1 MKNIKMLV
9 ASLAMGLAGVSA
21 LVLDHTVPGLM
32 DYAMDG
38 NVRAVGVQ
46 DAAAARD
53 EQNAQFPTP
62 TALVSEDLP
71 VMTGHPHA
79 AVTKAHPVGFIKD
92 QKRDN
97 VVVATYMVTVT
108 TTGPVTAM
116 GSDSHLTV
124 ISNTYLA
131 ESEVVVTLTMSADSD
146 TTVPVTATVTT
157 DSLSTESATAAD
169 DYSATDSA
177 SSTSVTDSSSS
188 ASETASS
195 STSTQSSD
203 SSTSATPAT
212 STTSSSSSSTS
223 YSSSASVPSTSSF
236 DSSASSASPATTTSE
251 PNIDPSTAPIPQGT
265 PTTPDST
272 SDASASPTPSDSSA
286 ASNCTVLNALSTL
299 AIFYAALHFW
309 DMPFFDRI

>member
-32 DYAMDG
+32 GYAMDG

-53 EQNAQFPTP
+53 EKNVQFPTP
-62 TALVSEDLP
+62 ISVVSEDLP
-71 VMTGHPHA
+71 VMTGHPDA

-124 ISNTYLA
+124 ISDTYLA
-131 ESEVVVTLTMSADSD
+131 ESEVVVTLTVSADSD

-169 DYSATDSA
+169 DYSATDSS
-177 SSTSVTDSSSS
+177 SSTSTTDSSSS

-203 SSTSATPAT
+203 SSTSATPST
-212 STTSSSSSSTS
+212 STSSGSSTS
-223 YSSSASVPSTSSF
+223 YISSASVSITSSF
-236 DSSASSASPATTTSE
+236 DSSASSASPAPTTSE
-251 PNIDPSTAPIPQGT
+251 LNIDPSTAPIPQGT

-299 AIFYAALHFW
+299 ALFYAALHFW

>member
-32 DYAMDG
+32 GYAMDG

-46 DAAAARD
+46 DAAAAHD
-53 EQNAQFPTP
+53 EQNVQFPTP

-79 AVTKAHPVGFIKD
+79 DVTKAHPVGFIKD

-131 ESEVVVTLTMSADSD
+131 ESEVVVTLTVSADSD
-146 TTVPVTATVTT
+146 TTVPATATVTT

-169 DYSATDSA
+169 DYSA
-177 SSTSVTDSSSS
+177 TDSSSS

-203 SSTSATPAT
+203 SSTSATP
-212 STTSSSSSSTS
+212 TTSPTSSSSTS
-223 YSSSASVPSTSSF
+223 YISSTSISSTTSF
-236 DSSASSASPATTTSE
+236 DSSASEASPAPTTSE
-251 PNIDPSTAPIPQGT
+251 LNIDPSTAPIPQGT

-272 SDASASPTPSDSSA
+272 SDASASPTRRTA
-286 ASNCTVLNALSTL
+286 APPRTARC
-299 AIFYAALHFW
+299 
-309 DMPFFDRI
+309 